1 MKKAVKQAKP
11 TFYKKWWF
19 WFIVI
24 VFVIA
29 VVVSSGTNNP
39 NGTNTSSE
47 PKTKEELLEEK
58 LGFVESITACELYG
72 KRQYSDFKI
81 HSVLGKIAQEVVDD
95 DTWFIKYTVDAN
107 GRENLVM
114 ECSVTGTTE
123 SPQVKNF
130 IVY

>member
-24 VFVIA
+24 VFVMA
-29 VVVSSGTNNP
+29 LCVSSYQND
-39 NGTNTSSE
+39 TNTSSE

-114 ECSVTGTTE
+114 ECSVTGTTDN
-123 SPQVKNF
+123 PQVKNF